1 MCTTSRK
8 GRKIRRSDIAEVEEA
23 HRRRMKLMG
32 REMMTLRSSVS
43 EHPFGTMKRSM
54 NGAYALLKGVRKFS
68 GEFGL
73 MAIAYNLKRL
83 ATLNG
88 EKKADGFL
96 RINGPKTMDIK
107 STV

>member
-1 MCTTSRK
+1 MWLSDSTAIWAFRQTSN
-8 GRKIRRSDIAEVEEA
+8 
-23 HRRRMKLMG
+23 
-32 REMMTLRSSVS
+32 
-43 EHPFGTMKRSM
+43 PFFVFMSFDSGS
-54 NGAYALLKGVRKFS
+54 VRKFS

-88 EKKADGFL
+88 EKKPDGFL

-107 STV
+107 ATV